1 MRNWITWAGGFLL
14 CLLSGFMVVMFS
26 LNPANSLGELLTVAT
41 FLTVVCYLISLFT
54 MFSYVRATS
63 SGLVVVNP
71 GALFR
76 ISWRDVRKLST
87 DQGLSIEL
95 AGGKVDSFAF
105 QASLAGRVL
114 GYPGA
119 RRAARKIERVRVKGV
134 GTGEGR
140 DVGPVVPWR
149 RHVSWIVAIWVTFA
163 LIIPLSIRFA

>member
-95 AGGKVDSFAF
+95 ASGKVDSFAF
-105 QASLAGRVL
+105 QASLG
-114 GYPGA
+114 
-119 RRAARKIERVRVKGV
+119 
-134 GTGEGR
+134 
-140 DVGPVVPWR
+140 
-149 RHVSWIVAIWVTFA
+149 
-163 LIIPLSIRFA
+163 